1 MTDKLAGRHSEKV
14 FYLECNDTSKYR
26 SRPSIAE
33 RGNYD
38 SRQIVE
44 RIRLLARAR
53 AGPGS
58 AFAIRSRSFIR
69 IFATL
74 STRLF
79 ITSLTALLASSRVTK
94 ANTWFVLGSTRFV
107 PANKCLVV
115 RTLTIVCFK
124 SRVFLRFD
132 RCRKAMRRV
141 GGVLKCKKLC
151 VCVCVRE
158 IWILS

>member
-14 FYLECNDTSKYR
+14 FYQECNDTSKYR

-33 RGNYD
+33 RANYD

-58 AFAIRSRSFIR
+58 AFAIRSRSFIH

-94 ANTWFVLGSTRFV
+94 ANTTFVLGNTRFT

-124 SRVFLRFD
+124 SRVFMRFD
-132 RCRKAMRRV
+132 RCRQMRRV
-141 GGVLKCKKLC
+141 GGVLKCKRTM
-151 VCVCVRE
+151 CVCVRE